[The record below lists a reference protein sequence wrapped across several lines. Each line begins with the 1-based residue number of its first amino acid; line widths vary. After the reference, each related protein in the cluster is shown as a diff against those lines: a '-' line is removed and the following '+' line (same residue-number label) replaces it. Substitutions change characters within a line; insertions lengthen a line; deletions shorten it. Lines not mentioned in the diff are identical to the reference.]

1 MILKANSLFFYVY
14 DHRPDVT
21 NRVFYHKLKDLMS
34 DIRQNEYFGS
44 VKALVGVIG
53 KQPYPFGAHFYYTV
67 IYTVDF
73 SLLLKMSILFVLPV
87 KK

>member
-1 MILKANSLFFYVY
+1 MTGSIFLQNNMILKANSLFFYLY

-53 KQPYPFGAHFYYTV
+53 KQSYPFGAHFYYTV
-67 IYTVDF
+67 IWVY
-73 SLLLKMSILFVLPV
+73 
-87 KK
+87 